1 MAGVVAKMEKG
12 PNMVMFTTDTH
23 ELEFVDCGAGLAV
36 LAPEWGGMALVLTK
50 ADVLELKA
58 LIDVVVSRP

>member
-1 MAGVVAKMEKG
+1 MAGVVGKMEKG

-36 LAPEWGGMALVLTK
+36 MAPEWDGMALVLTK
-50 ADVLELKA
+50 ADVLELKTLCEMVLA
-58 LIDVVVSRP
+58 RP